1 MQLLVDIPSMS
12 TNAPELIVEHKG
24 LKLVFNVSNFDKR
37 VFTSIDNDVTKHIN
51 QYWASLAPV
60 TQDSIFE
67 CFNAIRNTL
76 EDVFETT
83 ALTKTLVPQIKDLFD
98 YHPLADIEHWIHWKS
113 DIIIPTKF
121 EEAYVVDDM
130 KPGNRD
136 KTYTR
141 PDYSQLVALAIQ
153 LRLMIPIWGEFIYR
167 TKGDTGT
174 NFKEYHSFQLLSAT
188 DTMESPAM
196 EKLRTYV
203 DANIQKDKSID
214 VHILNGIGS
223 EDYSMWMLSLVIV
236 RRLCIGDITGSNP
249 ITNLVTF
256 IFNYVS
262 QKVAG
267 TQNAAFGKM
276 VKPKV
281 FESANQSDDHN
292 ASRTEGYKIKQE
304 IPTGDISII
313 EYYLNNPYKVKDH
326 LLADIPNDLLQ
337 LCLDNA
343 YKLQLQ
349 QLQKPQIVISQWTL
363 AKVVPPRAMVHMTK
377 QKVLNAFAITQ
388 AWLWYRGHKEL
399 ACLQT
404 AISTKA
410 GDELQL
416 GGIDSRARITR
427 EQMEIL
433 QRLYPFSVIRN
444 QKQKTKPVNDA
455 VAAIDAVAASYSQR
469 DWVLTTPENF
479 NSQIQINNH
488 QNRYSAPHDIKILL
502 ARLAIDLKQDFLSK
516 LSTTLI

>member
-1 MQLLVDIPSMS
+1 MQLLVDTQSMA
-12 TNAPELIVEHKG
+12 TNAPELIIEHNG
-24 LKLVFNVSNFDKR
+24 LKLIWNVSNFDKR
-37 VFTSIDNDVTKHIN
+37 VFSSIENDVTKHIN
-51 QYWASLAPV
+51 QYWAGLNTT
-60 TQDSIFE
+60 TQDEIFQA
-67 CFNAIRNTL
+67 FSVIRNTL

-83 ALTKTLVPQIKDLFD
+83 ALTKQLIPQIKDLFD

-153 LRLMIPIWGEFIYR
+153 LRLMIPIWGEYIYR

-174 NFKEYHSFQLLSAT
+174 NFKEYHSFQLLSST

-281 FESANQSDDHN
+281 FENANQSDDHN

-313 EYYLNNPYKVKDH
+313 EYYLSNPYKVKDKLDPSISNE
-326 LLADIPNDLLQ
+326 LLA

-349 QLQKPQIVISQWTL
+349 QLQKPQIVIAQWVL
-363 AKVVPPRAMVHMTK
+363 AKAVSPRGMVHLTK

-388 AWLWYRGHKEL
+388 AWLWSRGHKEL

-404 AISTKA
+404 AISTHA
-410 GDELQL
+410 DDQLQL

-427 EQMEIL
+427 EQMDIL
-433 QRLYPFSVIRN
+433 QKLYPFTVIRN

-455 VAAIDAVAASYSQR
+455 VGAIDAVSSAYSQR
-469 DWVLTTPENF
+469 DWILTTPDTF
-479 NSQIQINNH
+479 NSQIQINNSH
-488 QNRYSAPHDIKILL
+488 NRYSAPHDIKILL
-502 ARLAIDLKQDFLSK
+502 ARLVIDLKQEALTK
-516 LSTTLI
+516 ISTSLI